1 MIALIIFTRDSSI
14 IIIKNKIMN
23 EVILKRMIARL
34 EVRPVEEIDSG
45 KSRAKFREAMV
56 RKRKLIEEPNLEM
69 NMLRKERISDKKTDL
84 GSGRY
89 ECLEKEL
96 LKSSRAEHN
105 NRDTI
110 SRNKSCPR
118 KQVQQLPSN
127 HSHN

>member
-1 MIALIIFTRDSSI
+1 
-14 IIIKNKIMN
+14 MN
-23 EVILKRMIARL
+23 EVILKRMVAKL
-34 EVRPVEEIDSG
+34 EVRPAAGVDSA

-69 NMLRKERISDKKTDL
+69 NMLRKERLSDKRTDI

-96 LKSSRAEHN
+96 LKSSRAN
-105 NRDTI
+105 LDRRDTI

-118 KQVQQLPSN
+118 K
-127 HSHN
+127 